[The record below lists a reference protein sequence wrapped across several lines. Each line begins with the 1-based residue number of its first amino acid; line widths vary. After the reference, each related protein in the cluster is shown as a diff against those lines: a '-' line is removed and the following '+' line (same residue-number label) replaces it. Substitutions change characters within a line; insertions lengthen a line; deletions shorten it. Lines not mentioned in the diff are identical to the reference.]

1 MKHDVILIAAIGL
14 LILNGVLTGVL
25 IQKVMNDPEEKIVN
39 SEMKFREEFMVKSK
53 DGTIYLVTTR
63 LKLRPTEPTSH
74 EDIAKTMQ
82 YYLERIFL
90 TSDDIALEQ
99 ESQCLFLV
107 KSAIAMTMDK
117 FKYSSATEVIEIKR
131 L

>member
-1 MKHDVILIAAIGL
+1 MKSNISLIVAIGL
-14 LILNGVLTGVL
+14 LIFNGVLTGVL
-25 IQKVMNDPEEKIVN
+25 ITKFMNDPEEKIVN
-39 SEMKFREEFMVKSK
+39 SEMNFHEEFMVKSK
-53 DGTIYLVTTR
+53 NGTIYLVTTR
-63 LKLRPTEPTSH
+63 VKLLPTEPTSH

-90 TSDDIALEQ
+90 TSDDVALEQ

-107 KSAIAMTMDK
+107 KSAIAITMDK
-117 FKYSSATEVIEIKR
+117 FKYSSTTKTIEVKR

>member
-1 MKHDVILIAAIGL
+1 MKNNISLIVAIGL
-14 LILNGVLTGVL
+14 LIFNGVLTGVL
-25 IQKVMNDPEEKIVN
+25 ITKFMNDPEEKIVN
-39 SEMKFREEFMVKSK
+39 SEMKFHEEFIVKSK
-53 DGTIYLVTTR
+53 DGTMYLVTTR
-63 LKLRPTEPTSH
+63 VKLIPTEPTSH

-90 TSDDIALEQ
+90 ISDDVALEQ
-99 ESQCLFLV
+99 ESQYLFLV

-117 FKYSSATEVIEIKR
+117 FKYSSETKTIEVKR

>member
-1 MKHDVILIAAIGL
+1 MKSNISLIVVIGL
-14 LILNGVLTGVL
+14 LIFNGVLTGVL
-25 IQKVMNDPEEKIVN
+25 ITKFINDPEEKIVN
-39 SEMKFREEFMVKSK
+39 SEMKFHEDFIVKSK

-63 LKLRPTEPTSH
+63 LKLHPTEPTSH

-90 TSDDIALEQ
+90 TSDDVALEQ

>member
-1 MKHDVILIAAIGL
+1 MKRNISLIVAIGL
-14 LILNGVLTGVL
+14 LILNGMLTGVL
-25 IQKVMNDPEEKIVN
+25 IKKFMNDPEEKIVN
-39 SEMKFREEFMVKSK
+39 SEMKFHEEFIVKSK
-53 DGTIYLVTTR
+53 NGTMYLVTTR
-63 LKLRPTEPTSH
+63 FKLHPTEPTSH

-90 TSDDIALEQ
+90 TSDDVALEQ
-99 ESQCLFLV
+99 ETQRLFLV

-117 FKYSSATEVIEIKR
+117 FKYSSTTETIEVKR

>member
-1 MKHDVILIAAIGL
+1 MKSKILLIIAISL
-14 LILNGVLTGVL
+14 LILNGMLTGVL
-25 IQKVMNDPEEKIVN
+25 ITKFMNDPEEKIVN
-39 SEMKFREEFMVKSK
+39 SEMKFHEDFIVKSK
-53 DGTIYLVTTR
+53 YGTIYLVTTR
-63 LKLRPTEPTSH
+63 FKLHPTEPTSH

-90 TSDDIALEQ
+90 TSDDVALEQ

>member
-1 MKHDVILIAAIGL
+1 MKSKILLIIAISL
-14 LILNGVLTGVL
+14 LILNGMLTGVF
-25 IQKVMNDPEEKIVN
+25 IKKFMSDPEEKIVN
-39 SEMKFREEFMVKSK
+39 SEMKFHEDFIVKSK

-63 LKLRPTEPTSH
+63 FKLHPTEPTSH

-90 TSDDIALEQ
+90 TSDDVALEQ

-117 FKYSSATEVIEIKR
+117 FKYSFATETIEVKR

>member
-1 MKHDVILIAAIGL
+1 MKSKILLIIAISL
-14 LILNGVLTGVL
+14 LILNGMLTGVF
-25 IQKVMNDPEEKIVN
+25 IKKFMSDPEEKIVN
-39 SEMKFREEFMVKSK
+39 SEMKFHEDFIVKSK

-63 LKLRPTEPTSH
+63 FKLHPTEPTSH

-90 TSDDIALEQ
+90 TSDDVALEQ

>member
-1 MKHDVILIAAIGL
+1 MKSKILLIIAISL
-14 LILNGVLTGVL
+14 LILNGMLTGVL
-25 IQKVMNDPEEKIVN
+25 ITKFMNDPEEKIVN
-39 SEMKFREEFMVKSK
+39 SEMKFHEDFIVKSK

-63 LKLRPTEPTSH
+63 FKLHPTEPTSH

-90 TSDDIALEQ
+90 TSDDVALEQ

>member
-1 MKHDVILIAAIGL
+1 MKRNIILIAAIGL

-25 IQKVMNDPEEKIVN
+25 IQKFMNDPEEKIVN

-53 DGTIYLVTTR
+53 DETIYLVTTR
-63 LKLRPTEPTSH
+63 FRFRPTEPTSH

-82 YYLERIFL
+82 YYLESLFL
-90 TSDDIALEQ
+90 ISDDVLEQ
-99 ESQCLFLV
+99 EGLFLT
-107 KSAIAMTMDK
+107 KSAIALTMDK
-117 FKYSSATEVIEIKR
+117 FRYSSVTEIIEVKR